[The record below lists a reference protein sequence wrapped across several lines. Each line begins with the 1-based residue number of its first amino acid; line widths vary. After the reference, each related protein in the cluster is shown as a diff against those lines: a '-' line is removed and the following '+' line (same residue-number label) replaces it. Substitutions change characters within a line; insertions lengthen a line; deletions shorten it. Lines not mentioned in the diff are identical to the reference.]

1 MNVAF
6 FLFALRAVDAL
17 TLKQAPGSAAPVA
30 LPAPEAA
37 PVALPASETARSNSD
52 EAAAIAAGYEAQTA
66 IANTVAATFR
76 NNNATVAGVQAFAT
90 ETVAATKASLNA
102 TAEQALA
109 EARGGAPAL
118 AEGSGGSGF
127 RVLLGA
133 KRAGAGVAA
142 GLNATHVKDI
152 KNATMTY
159 YFGLL
164 SNVTANLTNMS
175 KNLTEYMYSVTNA
188 SWDRTWFA
196 NGTAKNSS
204 GVANWTEIAVAT
216 AVDPHWGPLAVN
228 ATNQSLREVDRTRH
242 FADAVDFKVQHAQMD
257 ASEAMKS
264 AKAAVLAAAAAQAS
278 ADDALRQTADN
289 AMKIKAADARAAE
302 ALATATSS
310 KNSATQSAELTR

>member
-17 TLKQAPGSAAPVA
+17 TLKQ
-30 LPAPEAA
+30 APEAA

-76 NNNATVAGVQAFAT
+76 NNNATVAGVRAFAT

-118 AEGSGGSGF
+118 AEGSGGSDGSGF

-133 KRAGAGVAA
+133 RAGAGVAA

>member
-17 TLKQAPGSAAPVA
+17 TLKQ
-30 LPAPEAA
+30 APEAA

-76 NNNATVAGVQAFAT
+76 NNNATVAGVRAFAT

-109 EARGGAPAL
+109 DARGGSSEAAL
-118 AEGSGGSGF
+118 AEAAGGSGGSGF

-133 KRAGAGVAA
+133 RAGAGVAA

-204 GVANWTEIAVAT
+204 GVANWTELAVAN

>member
-17 TLKQAPGSAAPVA
+17 TLKQ
-30 LPAPEAA
+30 APEAA

-76 NNNATVAGVQAFAT
+76 NNNATVAGVRAFAT

-118 AEGSGGSGF
+118 AEGSDGSDGSGF